1 MNKIAI
7 VAGLVVL
14 AALPAAAQNRGG
26 FGGTISGGDSF
37 GTVSFPALN
46 EVTRQSSYPSAYAQG
61 SFEDYEPS
69 KYLPY
74 DEAVKMGIEALH
86 PKPKPSIAE
95 VARENRARKERD
107 LAPDENTT
115 PAPGLR
121 NGSSQTTPSQAVPQR
136 ASPATPTDSGTV
148 YWI

>member
-61 SFEDYEPS
+61 SFDDYEPS

-95 VARENRARKERD
+95 VARENTCAEGKGPGSGREYNARARLEEWFIAD
-107 LAPDENTT
+107 HAIPSCPTT
-115 PAPGLR
+115 SFACY
-121 NGSSQTTPSQAVPQR
+121 S
-136 ASPATPTDSGTV
+136 D
-148 YWI
+148 